1 MHAAAHPD
9 RFRREVPDEAVAR
22 AFAAA
27 IEAPSSY
34 WVVAEEEGETV
45 GFLSAE
51 FREREES
58 WHSVARR
65 GCYLAGIAVAPRFR
79 RTGIARAL
87 VADLRR
93 EAAARGEVLRFVGRV
108 DRTGKASV
116 GLHAYPATHP
126 FARIQLTD
134 NIVLFR
140 TSRYRENPL
149 VVQGPGAGREVT
161 AAGAFADLL
170 RLASYLGAPL

>member
-93 EAAARGEVLRFVGRV
+93 EAAARGVGCVELDVWAFNEVALQMFSRLG
-108 DRTGKASV
+108 
-116 GLHAYPATHP
+116 
-126 FARIQLTD
+126 
-134 NIVLFR
+134 FR
-140 TSRYRENPL
+140 GVMQRMALPVEEPTKTP
-149 VVQGPGAGREVT
+149 GPRRRKGTEQA
-161 AAGAFADLL
+161 
-170 RLASYLGAPL
+170 